1 MRSPARAVVHRLRRP
16 GDQPAEVVNA
26 IALALLEE
34 PALLAEPLP
43 PLDELLHDALEDQH
57 HFH

>member
-1 MRSPARAVVHRLRRP
+1 MRSPARAVVTGSDDLENR
-16 GDQPAEVVNA
+16 PAEVVNA